1 MACYRFTHLIHKGGT
16 CCPWP
21 PIWLRLPIAPVKSFY
36 QSLANRCPWR
46 MEYVCVWKEGAL
58 SAFNL
63 PTTYNPPSAAS
74 SPYNPQQH
82 TITTTTTPS
91 LPYRAHHLAFSAM
104 GRRFKQGKGSPC
116 KLEAQL
122 QTLSEGYYPYSLG
135 AFFTAPLK
143 PTGEMTMVR
152 FAESDRALMR
162 GAGKKWL

>member
-1 MACYRFTHLIHKGGT
+1 MTPNNI
-16 CCPWP
+16 
-21 PIWLRLPIAPVKSFY
+21 
-36 QSLANRCPWR
+36 Q
-46 MEYVCVWKEGAL
+46 
-58 SAFNL
+58 
-63 PTTYNPPSAAS
+63 PTSSPYNAAS

-104 GRRFKQGKGSPC
+104 GRRFKIGKGSPC

-135 AFFTAPLK
+135 AFFTAPL
-143 PTGEMTMVR
+143 MTMVR